1 MAVPKKKI
9 SKQRRRKRR
18 THFKA
23 QPVPTNVCQRCGDP
37 KIPHRVCS
45 SCGYYGGEQV
55 LEVEVD

>member
-23 QPVPTNVCQRCGDP
+23 APVIINVCQSCGDP

-45 SCGYYGGEQV
+45 NCGYYAGEQV
-55 LEVEVD
+55 LQVEVD